1 MSGNHYATEGAFFGQ
16 MCPDRTSR
24 MLECARE
31 FRFRPFGHHS
41 PELQRLLHVLRS
53 LPIPGKEALL
63 SVVPNREW
71 MLVTLTGEK
80 DRPFVRYEDRRFTDL
95 GEAEWAVFKLRWKRV
110 FGSELQ
116 LENELEN
123 NNRIR

>member
-1 MSGNHYATEGAFFGQ
+1 MSDDQGAGEHAFSGQ
-16 MCPDRTSR
+16 ISPDSTSR

-31 FRFRPFGHHS
+31 FRLRPFGHHS

-53 LPIPGKEALL
+53 LPIPGKEALV

-80 DRPFVRYEDRRFTDL
+80 DRPFVRHQDQTFTDL
-95 GEAEWAVFKLRWKRV
+95 AEAEWAVFKLRWKRV
-110 FGSELQ
+110 FGGDLR
-116 LENELEN
+116 LEDEIEN
-123 NNRIR
+123 DNRIR